1 MRAVNL
7 LPKDESRRSAGGP
20 SRLPLVAAAGG
31 AALVTVL
38 SGAAL
43 LSARGEAEALRSQ
56 VVALEEAIARAPRP
70 DVTPALP
77 ASLVQERTSRLAAL
91 TAATSSRV
99 PFDRLLREIALVL
112 PEGAW
117 LTGITATTPS
127 PTASAGTASA
137 SPAGTEPEQ
146 GVTIEGVAT
155 SHESVARVLSRLAV
169 VPSLAH
175 VQLAGTN
182 RVDLEQPTAA
192 TGDRSARAVQ
202 RPRRPSLVTFTVNA
216 SVRPGGSS

>member
-20 SRLPLVAAAGG
+20 SRLPLAAAAGG
-31 AALVTVL
+31 AALVTLL

-56 VVALEEAIARAPRP
+56 VAALEEAIARAPRP
-70 DVTPALP
+70 DATPALP
-77 ASLVQERTSRLAAL
+77 ASLAQERTSRLAAL
-91 TAATSSRV
+91 TAATSGGIL
-99 PFDRLLREIALVL
+99 FDRLLREIALVL

-117 LTGITATTPS
+117 LTSLTATAPS
-127 PTASAGTASA
+127 PTAPSDNPPA
-137 SPAGTEPEQ
+137 SPTGAEPEQ

-182 RVDLEQPTAA
+182 QVDLEQPTAL
-192 TGDRSARAVQ
+192 TGDRAVKAVEP
-202 RPRRPSLVTFTVNA
+202 PRRPSLVTFTVNA
-216 SVRPGGSS
+216 SVRSGGSS

>member
-77 ASLVQERTSRLAAL
+77 
-91 TAATSSRV
+91 ATSSRV